1 MPESDFE
8 RGVKEGRV
16 NALLDE
22 HTGRL
27 NKINGSIERFSKSH
41 ESLAK
46 AISVGLEKLAAEMRV
61 MQEEAR
67 ARELAVKVAAETL
80 AKETERRRL
89 DAEKVRQERA
99 AALEAPVRKWGLRA
113 NKASIFYAAICVLV
127 VLNGLY
133 PNHL

>member
-1 MPESDFE
+1 VSESDYE

-22 HTGRL
+22 HTSRL
-27 NKINGSIERFSKSH
+27 NKINGSVERFSKSH

-67 ARELAVKVAAETL
+67 ARELAVKVAADTL
-80 AKETERRRL
+80 AKETERRR
-89 DAEKVRQERA
+89 Q
-99 AALEAPVRKWGLRA
+99 ALEVPVRNWSIRS
-113 NKASIFYAAICVLV
+113 NKAAVVYAVICVLV

-133 PNHL
+133 PHHL